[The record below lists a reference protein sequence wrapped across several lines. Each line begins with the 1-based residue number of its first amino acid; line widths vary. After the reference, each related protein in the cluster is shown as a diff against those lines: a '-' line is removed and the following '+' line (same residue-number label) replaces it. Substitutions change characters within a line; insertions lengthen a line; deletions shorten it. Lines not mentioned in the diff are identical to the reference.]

1 MIETLQKAWLIQS
14 SLCFLLVDIQ
24 FCNFFVMTEKKIRIY
39 IQFCLLLAVSLI
51 LTGCGDTGGLI
62 APVSGKVTLD
72 GVPMPGVEVVFSP
85 KAKPGNSNSGPYSIG
100 MTDTEGN
107 YELKTR
113 YGDSGAIIGVHTVVF
128 HYPGIDRLDELREEW
143 QDARESDDGGDPEE
157 VKARIAAVKKQLGGL
172 AMIPSTAE
180 QEYEVPAGGNKSCN
194 FKLVSD

>member
-1 MIETLQKAWLIQS
+1 M
-14 SLCFLLVDIQ
+14 
-24 FCNFFVMTEKKIRIY
+24 KIRIY

-51 LTGCGDTGGLI
+51 LTGCGGNTGGPI
-62 APVSGKVTLD
+62 GPVSGKVTLD

-180 QEYEVPAGGNKSCN
+180 QEFEVPTGGNKSCN
-194 FKLVSD
+194 FELVSD